1 MRIGILRT
9 AGWCTLGT
17 LASPSCGR
25 EIQFYKVNSWI
36 FTFRAPGDS
45 RPSFEPILHKS
56 RRKDLQVGQED
67 RETRLNGL
75 VVVREAGE
83 QEAGKP
89 SYAIPTNT
97 KIDAGANFRDGAQEK
112 LTSLRIY
119 FICDAENRLEGARSR
134 PYRPERPIL
143 CHPSKRL
150 PA

>member
-1 MRIGILRT
+1 MSPLSVAGLLSTTIL
-9 AGWCTLGT
+9 
-17 LASPSCGR
+17 
-25 EIQFYKVNSWI
+25 
-36 FTFRAPGDS
+36 
-45 RPSFEPILHKS
+45 
-56 RRKDLQVGQED
+56 GQET
-67 RETRLNGL
+67 REARLNGL

>member
-1 MRIGILRT
+1 MPLP
-9 AGWCTLGT
+9 A
-17 LASPSCGR
+17 
-25 EIQFYKVNSWI
+25 K
-36 FTFRAPGDS
+36 
-45 RPSFEPILHKS
+45 
-56 RRKDLQVGQED
+56 
-67 RETRLNGL
+67 

-83 QEAGKP
+83 QEAGEP

-143 CHPSKRL
+143 CHPSKGL

>member
-1 MRIGILRT
+1 M
-9 AGWCTLGT
+9 
-17 LASPSCGR
+17 P
-25 EIQFYKVNSWI
+25 
-36 FTFRAPGDS
+36 
-45 RPSFEPILHKS
+45 
-56 RRKDLQVGQED
+56 LQHFFV
-67 RETRLNGL
+67 RLLTVAVSGL
-75 VVVREAGE
+75 VLGGRGAG
-83 QEAGKP
+83 A
-89 SYAIPTNT
+89 ALPTNT